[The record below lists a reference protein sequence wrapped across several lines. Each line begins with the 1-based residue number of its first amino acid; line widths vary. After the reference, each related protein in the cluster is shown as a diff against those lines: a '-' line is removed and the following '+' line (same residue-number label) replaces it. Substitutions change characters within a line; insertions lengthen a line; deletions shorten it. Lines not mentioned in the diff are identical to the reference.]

1 MTSKAYLILNRSVEK
16 NIENIFN
23 SHQIRFRRKKDFI
36 WYNSRV
42 ICHHINGFIH
52 DWHI

>member
-23 SHQIRFRRKKDFI
+23 SHQIRFRRKKILFGI
-36 WYNSRV
+36 TQELYV
-42 ICHHINGFIH
+42 II
-52 DWHI
+52 